1 MSRLVLLRMRNVSDE
16 SSKYDRGGQATD
28 DNNIRRMRI
37 ACRLPNVTHTH
48 SEYVI
53 LISFP
58 QQKMDARTRL
68 NITLIRTL
76 SLVLFYPKTIVCHL
90 TDDIPPRVWEV
101 GRVGYVST
109 MNEAVVCGNRKL
121 PDKIMIVCYWIPL
134 QVKNLLRCSFRWVYN
149 EAVSTRKVAWAVTT
163 VLLFLANMQIWRRK
177 GFFHISGHLM
187 SLFSGENYKDD
198 SERGRYWIIKE
209 SESNGNLKY
218 VLSRDLLNTKVHNG
232 FIFSI

>member
-1 MSRLVLLRMRNVSDE
+1 MRNVSDSSLFSEKKICQYGSGFIKILKEYKTNVHIFIMSRLVLLRMRNVSDE

-90 TDDIPPRVWEV
+90 TDDIPPRV
-101 GRVGYVST
+101 
-109 MNEAVVCGNRKL
+109 
-121 PDKIMIVCYWIPL
+121 
-134 QVKNLLRCSFRWVYN
+134 
-149 EAVSTRKVAWAVTT
+149 
-163 VLLFLANMQIWRRK
+163 
-177 GFFHISGHLM
+177 
-187 SLFSGENYKDD
+187 
-198 SERGRYWIIKE
+198 
-209 SESNGNLKY
+209 
-218 VLSRDLLNTKVHNG
+218 
-232 FIFSI
+232 